1 MLFVQFCIKFSLKNT
16 KNPEKND
23 DFFKQKKISTPPGL
37 GAVCLFAHSRAS
49 PDSPFSLVAPNA
61 PNSESSTLNLVYLLV
76 SNWHPA
82 NILDPVSE

>member
-1 MLFVQFCIKFSLKNT
+1 MLFVQFSIKFSLKNT

-49 PDSPFSLVAPNA
+49 PDSPFSHTFISHLG
-61 PNSESSTLNLVYLLV
+61 E
-76 SNWHPA
+76 
-82 NILDPVSE
+82 